1 LVRVFNSFLEQDVDD
16 LDLLACLVDSD
27 SELLGDDIIGG
38 AISSSNTSPQS
49 TTMGSA
55 TESEQPDREGGVQSQ
70 SGTTTDT
77 TMEEMAARMA
87 TMEEYIKKLEAER
100 KLLTSPTSVRDAK
113 VSYSS
118 KEKEEVQQSTLSKQ
132 PCKNNG
138 VNQDTRHQ
146 ALFSKDN
153 KRKAHVP
160 TNHRNTPEPST
171 SSHHPEKRKADEK
184 KKPTYNLEPKSTKTA
199 KTVQSLGPRGKKSS
213 TDGSL
218 EAATKKTVTEA
229 ETRTT
234 THDDENF
241 SKDRFSSLR
250 IINPL
255 ISSVVMEKRME
266 GRRMV
271 MISQIPTKIKGNN
284 DIDGDWVTIG
294 VIVQKLPPKTSSNGN
309 TYGIW
314 KLSDLGPNTANECVV
329 LFLFG
334 DVYKEHWK
342 TTEGSVVALLNASLL
357 PAKEKYSQDLALT
370 LDNPKKLMLMG
381 IAKDLGKC
389 KGVRKSDNRP
399 CTNFVNRQHGEFC
412 EYHVQAAYKSMRAQR
427 MECQAGYGPSDKA
440 PLMKKFKKDL
450 NSSTFMYQGRSVNA
464 SNRPTDQKKK
474 NVTLKSLNIG
484 DKSAAGAA
492 TKSDSS
498 GKQENKSNANAEP
511 SDFLVQLLALPT
523 VGTRNLVRHLNQ
535 DEEQNKPEEERKP
548 AMSASELL
556 KAHEKDVKRK
566 NSRSTSTSAPPVQ
579 NTAPDTPM
587 LGRGLAPG
595 SDLFFDE
602 SPNIKKRKSNDVERA
617 KFRALS
623 LVRQKGPIE
632 KEDPNAVRKKISPK
646 AKEEIWKKTE
656 DSSKEND
663 EDSADQDGRKKRR
676 RILGPEFGSIDL
688 NSDEGKK
695 LLAAKSQHVGA
706 VRAAEAEMQ
715 ENYFNELEKKEQLED
730 KMKTI
735 TEIKVKVVCC
745 KQCNYTAESA
755 SELCRQ
761 ENHSLKYSKALKKFF
776 VCKVCKQRTVTYGA
790 PIPKH
795 PCRQCGASN
804 YGKTSMYKEK
814 EGPKIG
820 GETLLV
826 RGEEHPK
833 FLNSLK

>member
-1 LVRVFNSFLEQDVDD
+1 
-16 LDLLACLVDSD
+16 
-27 SELLGDDIIGG
+27 
-38 AISSSNTSPQS
+38 
-49 TTMGSA
+49 
-55 TESEQPDREGGVQSQ
+55 
-70 SGTTTDT
+70 
-77 TMEEMAARMA
+77 MEEMAARMA
-87 TMEEYIKKLEAER
+87 NMEQYIKQLEAER
-100 KLLTSPTSVRDAK
+100 KLFTSPSSVKDTRLSLSPKDRQ
-113 VSYSS
+113 
-118 KEKEEVQQSTLSKQ
+118 ELQQSKLSQ
-132 PCKNNG
+132 QVCKNDR
-138 VNQDTRHQ
+138 VNQDTSHQ
-146 ALFSKDN
+146 ILLSKN
-153 KRKAHVP
+153 SKRKAH
-160 TNHRNTPEPST
+160 TSTHHRDRPVSAESST
-171 SSHHPEKRKADEK
+171 SSHHPEKRKADENK
-184 KKPTYNLEPKSTKTA
+184 QTLKRKPSYNLEPKSTKTTR
-199 KTVQSLGPRGKKSS
+199 TVQSVMCPRGLNPTDANVKPLNKKYVP
-213 TDGSL
+213 
-218 EAATKKTVTEA
+218 EP
-229 ETRTT
+229 ETRASKAD
-234 THDDENF
+234 DDENF

-294 VIVQKLPPKTSSNGN
+294 VIVQKLPPKKSSNGN

-314 KLSDLGPNTANECVV
+314 KLSDLGPNTANEFVV

-399 CTNFVNRQHGEFC
+399 CSNFVNRQHGEFC
-412 EYHVQAAYKSMRAQR
+412 EYHIQAAYKSMRAQR
-427 MECQAGYGPSDKA
+427 MECQAGYSPSDKA

-450 NSSTFMYQGRSVNA
+450 NSSTFIYQGRSVNA

-484 DKSAAGAA
+484 DKNVAGAA
-492 TKSDSS
+492 TKAASS
-498 GKQENKSNANAEP
+498 GKQENKSNANAES

-535 DEEQNKPEEERKP
+535 DEEQNKPEEEKKP
-548 AMSASELL
+548 TMSASELL
-556 KAHEKDVKRK
+556 KAHEKDIKR
-566 NSRSTSTSAPPVQ
+566 NHSRCASTSAPPAQ
-579 NTAPDTPM
+579 NSAPM

-617 KFRALS
+617 KLRALS
-623 LVRQKGPIE
+623 VVRQKGPIE
-632 KEDPNAVRKKISPK
+632 KEDPNAVRKKLSPK
-646 AKEEIWKKTE
+646 AKEQIMKKTE
-656 DSSKEND
+656 DSGKEND
-663 EDSADQDGRKKRR
+663 EHSADQDCRKKRR

-688 NSDEGKK
+688 SSDEGKK

-706 VRAAEAEMQ
+706 VRAAEAEIQ
-715 ENYFNELEKKEQLED
+715 EKYFNELEKKEQLED

-745 KQCNYTAESA
+745 KQCNYVAESA
-755 SELCRQ
+755 SELCRK

-804 YGKTSMYKEK
+804 YEKTSMYKEK

-826 RGEEHPK
+826 RGEELPK